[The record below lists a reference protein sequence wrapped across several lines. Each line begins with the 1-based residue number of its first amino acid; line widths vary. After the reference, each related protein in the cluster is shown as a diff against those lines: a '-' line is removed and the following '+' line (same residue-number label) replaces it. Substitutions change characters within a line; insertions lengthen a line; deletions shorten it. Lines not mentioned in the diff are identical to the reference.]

1 MTKIQKSTKNA
12 HTVSLASLDNVKWR
26 PKLEELMNRNVREL
40 KITIFAMIAIL
51 ALTAPTWA
59 DDGPAHRIDQVFPV
73 KLGTSGGNINDRS
86 KAFCY
91 GGTLGALVQDGEG
104 VQYIL
109 SNNHVLARTN
119 LAATGE
125 DIIQPGLIDQDPVC
139 TQDSGDGVAD
149 LSAFITIHFKAK
161 NVMPT
166 NNVDAAIAEVRPGA
180 VISTGEIIDIG
191 TISNATLDPALGLA
205 VKKSGRTSGLTKGTI
220 SAVNVTVDI
229 SYGSGKT
236 ARFINQVLITPGS
249 FLAGGD
255 SGSLMV
261 EDVDTTPQ
269 SVGLLF
275 AGSSSV
281 AIANPIGTVL
291 SAFGV
296 TMVGT
301 DPLTSLTDRIRTW
314 AKNLFR
320 ISESHAA
327 SAQLPPQVNPAAVDA
342 VRRVKERHEAR
353 LLSTPGVVGVGVGRS
368 EKVIGQAAIE
378 IYVKQATS
386 SLRQVLPNSL
396 DGVEVKIVETGEI
409 HAY

>member
-1 MTKIQKSTKNA
+1 
-12 HTVSLASLDNVKWR
+12 
-26 PKLEELMNRNVREL
+26 MNRNVREL
-40 KITIFAMIAIL
+40 GIRIFAMIAIL
-51 ALTAPTWA
+51 VLTAPTWA

-119 LAATGE
+119 LAAIGE

-161 NVMPT
+161 KVMPT

-236 ARFINQVLITPGS
+236 ARFINQILITPGS
-249 FLAGGD
+249 FLAAGD

-261 EDVDTTPQ
+261 DDVETTPGA
-269 SVGLLF
+269 VGLLF

-281 AIANPIGTVL
+281 AIANPIGAVL
-291 SAFGV
+291 SSFGV
-296 TMVGT
+296 TMVGSGPT
-301 DPLTSLTDRIRTW
+301 ASLVDKIRTW
-314 AKNLFR
+314 AKNLLQIR
-320 ISESHAA
+320 ESHAA
-327 SAQLPPQVNPAAVDA
+327 AAQLPPQVNPAAVDA
-342 VRRVKERHEAR
+342 ARRVKERHEAR
-353 LLSTPGVVGVGVGRS
+353 LLANPGVVGVGVGRS

-386 SLRQVLPNSL
+386 SLRQVLPDSL
-396 DGVEVKIVETGEI
+396 EGVEVKIVETGEI

>member
-1 MTKIQKSTKNA
+1 
-12 HTVSLASLDNVKWR
+12 
-26 PKLEELMNRNVREL
+26 MNRHVREWRTSIFIA
-40 KITIFAMIAIL
+40 ITIL
-51 ALTAPTWA
+51 ALTGPIWA

-91 GGTLGALVQDGEG
+91 GGTLGALVQDVDGT
-104 VQYIL
+104 QYIL

-119 LAATGE
+119 LAAIGE
-125 DIIQPGLIDQDPVC
+125 DIIQPGLIDQNPTC
-139 TQDSGDGVAD
+139 NQDSQDAVAD
-149 LSAFITIHFKAK
+149 LSAFIPILFKAK
-161 NVMPT
+161 KTTPT
-166 NNVDAAIAEVRPGA
+166 NNVDAAIAEVRSGA
-180 VISTGEIIDIG
+180 VISTGEILDIG
-191 TISNATLDPALGLA
+191 TISNTTLDPALGLA
-205 VKKSGRTSGLTKGTI
+205 VKKSGRTTGLTKGTI
-220 SAVNVTVDI
+220 SAVSVTVDI

-236 ARFINQVLITPGS
+236 GRFANQILITPGS

-261 EDVDTTPQ
+261 EDVDTTPHA
-269 SVGLLF
+269 VGLLF

-281 AIANPIGTVL
+281 AIANPIETVL
-291 SAFGV
+291 NAFGI

-301 DPLTSLTDRIRTW
+301 APLTSLTDKIRTL

-327 SAQLPPQVNPAAVDA
+327 SAQLPPHVNPAAVDA

-353 LLSTPGVVGVGVGRS
+353 LLSTTGVVGVGVGRS

-386 SLRQVLPNSL
+386 SLRQAIPDSL
-396 DGVEVKIVETGEI
+396 EGVEVKIVETGEI